1 MTKADRTL
9 QQALTDACLLAGAG
23 DELARDPAAFLRA
36 RGVPEDDIAAMGESI
51 PRLAVY
57 RRLVRNNLEGV
68 TYRLLPRSRAR
79 LNELVP
85 GRFDAEFTQF
95 LESVGARTHYLRDVP
110 AEFLAW
116 AQPRWSTDSQIPR
129 WVLDLAR
136 HELTAF
142 VVGAAPQLSE
152 PPNLVDLELE
162 RGVAFVS
169 TARLDAHAYAVHQ
182 LPGDEADRTLPTE
195 RAVFLLAYRDAEHAV
210 RWLEVPGWAH
220 AVLER
225 LLAGDG
231 LQAAIRDGYAQ
242 VGIPVD
248 DGALASVA
256 SLLADLGER
265 GVLLGARG

>member
-1 MTKADRTL
+1 VTTADRAL
-9 QQALTDACLLAGAG
+9 QRALTDACLDAGAAE
-23 DELARDPAAFLRA
+23 ELAADAAGFLRA
-36 RGVPEDDIAAMGESI
+36 RGVPDDEIAAMGDSL

-68 TYRLLPRSRAR
+68 AYRLLARTRAR
-79 LNELVP
+79 MNELSE
-85 GRFDAEFTQF
+85 GRFDAEFTRF

-116 AQPRWSTDSQIPR
+116 AQPRWSVDEAVPR

-142 VVGAAPQLSE
+142 VVGAAPQLAE
-152 PPNLVDLELE
+152 PPNLVDLDLQK
-162 RGVAFVS
+162 GVVFAS

-182 LPGDEADRTLPTE
+182 LPGDEDDRTPPEE
-195 RAVFLLAYRDAEHAV
+195 RAVALLAYRDAEHVV
-210 RWLEVPGWAH
+210 RWLELPALSH

-225 LLAGDG
+225 LMAGEA
-231 LQAAIRDGYAQ
+231 LQAAIQAGCAQ
-242 VGIPVD
+242 VGIPMYD
-248 DGALASVA
+248 EALASIA
-256 SLLADLGER
+256 ALLADLGER